1 MSKKVWGYN
10 PRAARKLIKI
20 SSLEK
25 SEIMGKC
32 ERFIECELKPA
43 FIKPFDKRNKFNQL
57 SDIYCRWRNNSVLF
71 MAAYKNLSDSAR
83 DFEDKF
89 ARIKVMD
96 KGCFS
101 IDYMRHTGQWIDIT
115 YMAGKS
121 LNECLK
127 SIKELPH
134 FLA

>member
-1 MSKKVWGYN
+1 MPKRVWTYN
-10 PRAARKLIKI
+10 KRAIRRQIKI
-20 SSLEK
+20 SSIEK
-25 SEIMGKC
+25 SEIIEQC
-32 ERFIECELKPA
+32 ERFIERELKPA

-71 MAAYKNLSDSAR
+71 MAAYKNLSDAR